1 VLCSPED
8 TFEFNVE
15 DKLVFPSSFIIL
27 QIFFLRKTQIVT
39 KGLSY
44 FRLMSGIF
52 TGLFEFFIDIYSF
65 NLQSYLLPLPFGCF
79 SFDPTRIELSVFFIL
94 FLQA

>member
-1 VLCSPED
+1 MLCSPED

-52 TGLFEFFIDIYSF
+52 TGLFEFFIDIDDRATKSTNKQLWLGY
-65 NLQSYLLPLPFGCF
+65 
-79 SFDPTRIELSVFFIL
+79 
-94 FLQA
+94 